1 VVTPRSTGEEAKI
14 AAASKAKL
22 MDQLSSNLKPAK
34 SVLNASSDSLGS
46 LTSISSTAGRTSP
59 NGTLR
64 GVPARQEPLAAGGV
78 GSGRGRI
85 MTEVEART
93 IEKDL
98 GLGLSSGLT
107 R

>member
-1 VVTPRSTGEEAKI
+1 VTPRSTGEEAKL

-22 MDQLSSNLKPAK
+22 MDQFSSNLKTAK
-34 SVLNASSDSLGS
+34 SVLNASTDSLGS
-46 LTSISSTAGRTSP
+46 ITSISSASGRTSP
-59 NGTLR
+59 NGTVR
-64 GVPARQEPLAAGGV
+64 GAPPRTEPLASGGAGA
-78 GSGRGRI
+78 GRGRI

-98 GLGLSSGLT
+98 GLGLSSGVT